1 MLSRKAHPCSN
12 TPGCGVF
19 AVSGVVFIF
28 LCICNTHKIFGGL
41 SHAVFISTWGV
52 FKSLI
57 CRNTDCIQMKLEE

>member
-1 MLSRKAHPCSN
+1 M
-12 TPGCGVF
+12 F